1 MSCIIGIPFPSFLQ
15 IITNSHMLTHARHQR
30 PWRNESDLFMLSHF
44 LEEKNFLSTSVESV
58 KSTGRRS
65 HHDPLA
71 ALAHGDDP
79 QVTMTWMIW
88 GIPPFHV
95 KMPLTNSP
103 IHPGMWVRFGHFYE
117 FY

>member
-1 MSCIIGIPFPSFLQ
+1 
-15 IITNSHMLTHARHQR
+15 MLTHARHQR

-88 GIPPFHV
+88 GIPPLSCENATDQF
-95 KMPLTNSP
+95 TNSP
-103 IHPGMWVRFGHFYE
+103 GHVGAVWALL
-117 FY
+117 

>member
-1 MSCIIGIPFPSFLQ
+1 
-15 IITNSHMLTHARHQR
+15 
-30 PWRNESDLFMLSHF
+30 MLSHF

-88 GIPPFHV
+88 GIPPLHV